1 MENLNDENFEQAI
14 VEAKGPVL
22 VDFWAKWCP
31 PCKKLT
37 PILEKI
43 QEDLKDDLT
52 IYKVNV
58 DENPILSQTFKIEVI
73 PTVVLFKN
81 KEALNGFVGLKEE
94 EDIKEWLKKY
104 L

>member
-1 MENLNDENFEQAI
+1 MENLTDNNFEETI
-14 VEAKGPVL
+14 INSKLPVL
-22 VDFWAKWCP
+22 VDFWAEWCP

-37 PILEKI
+37 PVLGKVAEDYKEK
-43 QEDLKDDLT
+43 LT

-58 DENPILSQTFKIEVI
+58 DDNPILSQTFKIEVI

-81 KEALNGFVGLKEE
+81 KEAIAGFTGYREE
-94 EDIKEWLKKY
+94 ENIKEWLDKN